1 MLNRLPYRLQI
12 PLVLSVAVLITAMLV
27 TALLAKVIL
36 NTAERET
43 IERINRASLL
53 IVSQSRSLITAEDI
67 WRTFTLLRNT
77 NALLPGA
84 DDDLAHAVV
93 LDSAGYVFAPSNPTG
108 HTIGQKILGTMQN
121 SMNVPETYKVNR
133 RISIYEP
140 KHGMIVIEPIRSED
154 GQIFGYVYIEVDTAV
169 LVPAWMNLLQS
180 AVLGAALT
188 AFFLLPI
195 GWYLGRKMAKPVAEV
210 VNVIEQIGKHPPDTL
225 RKLIPSNANPELDKI
240 GQAVLQLLDET
251 ETRHKAQSRAFSFQ
265 RLAAVGRITAVVA
278 HEINNPLAGLL
289 TATQTLRLHGSSV
302 DIRKKTI
309 ELIERGLHQI
319 SSTVNALIP
328 QARIENR
335 PLVIEDLSDMMTLV
349 QSTAERFKV
358 QVHVD
363 HDIQQPLKVAA
374 APMRQVMLNL
384 ILNAIKASH
393 EDELVLA
400 TLCSDVH
407 TVRFKV
413 SNTGRRLTQEHLETA
428 IATESEDD
436 PHGFGLWVCHQIAI
450 KCNGSLVLNLSEQ
463 DQTQLIFQI
472 PNQET
477 YEPNLVD

>member
-12 PLVLSVAVLITAMLV
+12 PLGLSLAVLISAMLV
-27 TALLAKVIL
+27 TVLLAKVIL

-43 IERINRASLL
+43 IERINRASSL
-53 IVSQSRSLITAEDI
+53 IVSQSRSLIAAEDI

-93 LDSAGYVFAPSNPTG
+93 LDSAGYVFASSNPAG
-108 HTIGQKILGTMQN
+108 HTIGQKILGTMQY
-121 SMNVPETYKVNR
+121 SMNVPESYQVNR

-140 KHGMIVIEPIRSED
+140 KHGMIVNEPIRRED
-154 GQIFGYVYIEVDTAV
+154 RQIFGYVYVEVDTAV
-169 LVPAWMNLLQS
+169 FVPAWMNLLKS

-188 AFFLLPI
+188 ALLLLPI
-195 GWYLGRKMAKPVAEV
+195 GWYFGQKMAKPVAEV
-210 VNVIEQIGKHPPDTL
+210 VHVIEQIGKRPTDTL
-225 RKLIPSNANPELDKI
+225 RKLIPSNANPELTKI

-251 ETRHKAQSRAFSFQ
+251 ETRHKAQSRAFSSQ

-302 DIRKKTI
+302 DIRKQTI

-349 QSTAERFKV
+349 QPTANRFKV
-358 QVHVD
+358 QVHMD

-374 APMRQVMLNL
+374 ASMRQVMLNL

-393 EDELVLA
+393 EDGLVFA
-400 TLCSDVH
+400 TLYSDIQI
-407 TVRFKV
+407 VRFKV
-413 SNTGRRLTQEHLETA
+413 SNTGRRLTQAHLEAA

-463 DQTQLIFQI
+463 DQTQLIFEI

-477 YEPNLVD
+477 HEPTLVN

>member
-12 PLVLSVAVLITAMLV
+12 PLGLSLAVLVTAMLV

-43 IERINRASLL
+43 IERINRASTL
-53 IVSQSRSLITAEDI
+53 IVSQSRSLIAAEDI
-67 WRTFTLLRNT
+67 WRTFTLLRGT

-84 DDDLAHAVV
+84 DDDMAHAVV
-93 LDSAGYVFAPSNPTG
+93 LDSAGHVFASSNPTG
-108 HTIGQKILGTMQN
+108 HAIGQKILGTIQY
-121 SMNVPETYKVNR
+121 SMNVPETSQVND

-140 KHGMIVIEPIRSED
+140 QHGMIVTEPIRSED
-154 GQIFGYVYIEVDTAV
+154 GQILGYVYIEVDTAV
-169 LVPAWMNLLQS
+169 FVPAWMNLLRF

-188 AFFLLPI
+188 AFFLLPV
-195 GWYLGRKMAKPVAEV
+195 GWYFGRKMAKPVAEV
-210 VNVIEQIGKHPPDTL
+210 VHVIEQIGKHPPNTL
-225 RKLIPSNANPELDKI
+225 RKLIPRNANPELAKI

-251 ETRHKAQSRAFSFQ
+251 ETRHKAQARAFSSQ

-289 TATQTLRLHGSSV
+289 TATQTLRLHGSSL
-302 DIRKKTI
+302 DIRQKTI
-309 ELIERGLHQI
+309 ELIERGLLQI

-328 QARIENR
+328 QARKEVR
-335 PLVIEDLSDMMTLV
+335 SLVFEDLADMTTLV
-349 QSTAERFKV
+349 QSTAERFTV

-374 APMRQVMLNL
+374 ASMRQVMLNL
-384 ILNAIKASH
+384 LLNAIKASH
-393 EDELVLA
+393 AGGLVLA
-400 TLCSDVH
+400 TLRSNAH
-407 TVRFKV
+407 LVRFEV
-413 SNTGRRLTQEHLETA
+413 SNTGRRLTQAHLDAA
-428 IATESEDD
+428 ISTESEND

-450 KCNGSLVLNLSEQ
+450 QCNGSLILDLSEQ
-463 DQTQLIFQI
+463 DQTRLIFQV

-477 YEPNLVD
+477 HEPTLVD